1 MCHDL
6 QQVLKNEI
14 PRCYFQEWNESD
26 TQLYVFTDASQLAYG
41 ACAYFVTRTEST
53 LVMARNRVA
62 PLKSITLPKWELM
75 GAVIGAKLANYLL
88 ENLNQNSM
96 EVNFWTDSQI
106 VLKWMNSRKTL
117 KPFVSNRIKEV
128 KTQVETQTWRYV
140 PTDSNPADLQ
150 TRGISAKAF
159 LGNKLWMTGP
169 L

>member
-1 MCHDL
+1 MLLSRMEWIRYTALCIHWCKSTCLWCLCIFCHE
-6 QQVLKNEI
+6 NWI
-14 PRCYFQEWNESD
+14 NTS
-26 TQLYVFTDASQLAYG
+26 YG
-41 ACAYFVTRTEST
+41 T
-53 LVMARNRVA
+53 
-62 PLKSITLPKWELM
+62 KSSCPTKKYHITKM
-75 GAVIGAKLANYLL
+75 GTYGSSHRSKITNYLL

-106 VLKWMNSRKTL
+106 VLKWMNSKKTL
-117 KPFVSNRIKEV
+117 KPFVSNRIKEI

>member
-1 MCHDL
+1 MDLCHDL

-62 PLKSITLPKWELM
+62 PLKSITLPKLELM

-117 KPFVSNRIKEV
+117 KPFVTNRIKEI
-128 KTQVETQTWRYV
+128 KTQVKSQTWR
-140 PTDSNPADLQ
+140 
-150 TRGISAKAF
+150 
-159 LGNKLWMTGP
+159 
-169 L
+169 